1 LHGILG
7 ISERKKK
14 KSLKFSLE
22 IIGKHAQFSFWL
34 SLTDSLILL
43 HLPHTQAFL
52 TLHRCSLFLTLHR
65 LTLNVFSIIPTNL
78 PSSQSFRRT
87 CRLLRQN
94 QPFSDEVNP
103 SLRLNQPF
111 LSIVHHQMN
120 PKTFFSSPFS
130 KTC

>member
-1 LHGILG
+1 M
-7 ISERKKK
+7 
-14 KSLKFSLE
+14 
-22 IIGKHAQFSFWL
+22 
-34 SLTDSLILL
+34 
-43 HLPHTQAFL
+43 
-52 TLHRCSLFLTLHR
+52 
-65 LTLNVFSIIPTNL
+65 
-78 PSSQSFRRT
+78 SSPSFRRT

-130 KTC
+130 KTCIGYILNPDFSFVKIAAPYAQELLDIRQRQPTGPQLVQQITKQAKDVRTNSISMPLRVQRIEKFVKQVEAGDLKL